1 MVWLPPAPGLFA
13 SVLFRLA
20 AHCLRL
26 PLDERPALVQNSP
39 MYKAVTHN
47 IQVVVEPE
55 YLDAR
60 SEPGRSHY
68 FWAYRV
74 EITNL
79 GAFGAQLT
87 HRHWRITD
95 GHGQQQEVRGAGVV
109 GETPNLAPGQSFEY
123 TSGCP
128 LKTPNGIMAGSYRF
142 VSETG
147 EAFDVEIPAFSLD
160 SPHARRVL
168 N

>member
-1 MVWLPPAPGLFA
+1 M
-13 SVLFRLA
+13 SVGRREFRLDGN
-20 AHCLRL
+20 RV
-26 PLDERPALVQNSP
+26 LVQNPP
-39 MYKAVTHN
+39 MYKSVTHG

-55 YLDAR
+55 FLDDR
-60 SEPGRSHY
+60 SEPSEGHF
-68 FWAYRV
+68 FWAYHV
-74 EITNL
+74 SITNL
-79 GAFGAQLT
+79 GQSEARLT

-95 GHGQQQEVRGAGVV
+95 ANGRLEEVRGPGVV
-109 GETPNLAPGQSFEY
+109 GETPLLQPGQSFEY

-128 LKTPNGIMAGSYRF
+128 LRTPSGIMAGSYRF
-142 VSETG
+142 VRPSG